1 MKATS
6 IVCILATVLLS
17 TAYAHGVSG
26 QQVLNQRLSLNVK
39 NESLPQVLKR
49 IQQLVDVNFSYK
61 NTDMTAGETVTLLVR
76 DSELKDVLERLLKPA
91 GLEYAVANKTYVI
104 RKLCV
109 DSMR

>member
-1 MKATS
+1 MKLTFIQRDLWLKIMKATS

-61 NTDMTAGETVTLLVR
+61 NTGHDR
-76 DSELKDVLERLLKPA
+76 R
-91 GLEYAVANKTYVI
+91 
-104 RKLCV
+104 RKLLRCRFATA
-109 DSMR
+109 S